1 MSTSVV
7 ILNLVVLVSVLATD
21 LGRRKIGIARL
32 LRPFIAAGVVVAVYL
47 DAITT
52 SGNGLLLELAG
63 ITAGLALGVLAATL
77 IKVGYEGGR
86 VVSRA
91 GLPYALVWVAVVAAR
106 LAFAYGSNHWFAGQL
121 DSWGMTE
128 HITVGALTDS
138 LIFMAIAMM
147 LARTGILAAKA
158 RAARTTAVRRAAL
171 ATAA

>member
-21 LGRRKIGIARL
+21 LGLRKVGAARL
-32 LRPFIAAGVVVAVYL
+32 LRPFIAAGVVVAL
-47 DAITT
+47 FMDAITT

-63 ITAGLALGVLAATL
+63 IAAGLALGVLAAAL

-106 LAFAYGSNHWFAGQL
+106 LAFAYGSTHWFAGQL

-128 HITVGALTDS
+128 HVTVGALTDS

-147 LARTGILAAKA
+147 LARTGVLVARA
-158 RAARTTAVRRAAL
+158 RAARTTAIRRATL

>member
-21 LGRRKIGIARL
+21 LGLRKVGIVRL
-32 LRPFIAAGVVVAVYL
+32 VRPFIAAAVVIAMFM

-63 ITAGLALGVLAATL
+63 IVAGLAVGLLAAAL
-77 IKVGYEGGR
+77 IKVRYEGGR

-106 LAFAYGSNHWFAGQL
+106 LAFAYGSTHWFAGQM
-121 DSWGMTE
+121 DSWGSSE
-128 HITVGALTDS
+128 HITVAALTDS
-138 LIFMAIAMM
+138 LIFMALAMM
-147 LARTGILAAKA
+147 LARTGVLVAKA
-158 RAARTTAVRRAAL
+158 RAARLTARTSL